1 MNDARLE
8 ADIFE
13 DLRHLCQSPGY
24 VHAIGFFCFRDNLIR
39 FGDQLN
45 SEAMES
51 QHAPDRLL
59 RTEIATLIGLMV
71 QVPFDAAVPAPAQFQ
86 AYIDQTQALLKELH
100 DSLSAGWL
108 VGFRPSDGLMSIS
121 DPFSSG
127 ENLREPM
134 FYAGE
139 SAYGFQYSAFAEL
152 KHAVDDGWLL
162 EKKGFEIADAVRLA
176 QALENIL
183 TERQMAQSKALRGL
197 PPENWTMLPGFTF
210 TLEEVLAVSDLDA
223 KRAVAV
229 LSAFTLPAED
239 RNSRFTGLNAFN
251 ATNAMPILHHG
262 AGDYLLLQQYSLLES
277 IYESPFFWM
286 MGDPDYKAKALTHR
300 GEFTETFAMQTLRE
314 VFGAGRVHQNV
325 DIYHPNGQRL
335 GEIDVLVVYGSRAI
349 VVQAKSKRLTIEAR
363 SGNDRQLKRDFK
375 LAVQSA
381 ADQAAMCAEAICNP
395 ANRLTHADGRPIT
408 INRGFRT
415 VLPVCL
421 VSDHYPALSFQVRQ
435 FLKSRTTD
443 VIAEPLVTDIFALDV
458 MGELLATPLHF
469 LNYLTLRAL
478 FAEKFM
484 ASNEL
489 AMLGYHLGH
498 NLWGDDEYTMMTLAD
513 DFSVGVDIA
522 MLARRTGVPGE
533 PTPKGILT
541 RLRNKPLGRLV
552 EQIEA
557 SEDPQMADLGLTF
570 LQLGSETVAALNE
583 GLEVIALR
591 AKQTR
596 RTHDMSLHF
605 DGPSGGIT
613 IHCGHDLSRG
623 AAERLMAH
631 CELKKY
637 SLKADRWHGLLVDPV
652 TGTIHVG
659 VGSTAPWSHNPA
671 LDELAGQLPQTA
683 PVPWREAFKTP
694 PKVGRNDPC
703 PCGSGRK
710 FKACCR
716 S

>member
-375 LAVQSA
+375 LA
-381 ADQAAMCAEAICNP
+381 
-395 ANRLTHADGRPIT
+395 
-408 INRGFRT
+408 
-415 VLPVCL
+415 
-421 VSDHYPALSFQVRQ
+421 
-435 FLKSRTTD
+435 
-443 VIAEPLVTDIFALDV
+443 
-458 MGELLATPLHF
+458 
-469 LNYLTLRAL
+469 
-478 FAEKFM
+478 
-484 ASNEL
+484 
-489 AMLGYHLGH
+489 
-498 NLWGDDEYTMMTLAD
+498 
-513 DFSVGVDIA
+513 
-522 MLARRTGVPGE
+522 
-533 PTPKGILT
+533 
-541 RLRNKPLGRLV
+541 
-552 EQIEA
+552 
-557 SEDPQMADLGLTF
+557 
-570 LQLGSETVAALNE
+570 
-583 GLEVIALR
+583 
-591 AKQTR
+591 
-596 RTHDMSLHF
+596 
-605 DGPSGGIT
+605 
-613 IHCGHDLSRG
+613 
-623 AAERLMAH
+623 
-631 CELKKY
+631 
-637 SLKADRWHGLLVDPV
+637 
-652 TGTIHVG
+652 
-659 VGSTAPWSHNPA
+659 
-671 LDELAGQLPQTA
+671 
-683 PVPWREAFKTP
+683 
-694 PKVGRNDPC
+694 
-703 PCGSGRK
+703 
-710 FKACCR
+710 
-716 S
+716 